1 MCTPT
6 KKKKIKNIFQT
17 FQGKNLA
24 GEGLPR
30 ADCAI
35 SCGCALQKMLG
46 AGGLLG
52 QDALPAVHSTQR
64 SLSSSGPEPGQ
75 REL

>member
-6 KKKKIKNIFQT
+6 KKKKIKNIFSNISR
-17 FQGKNLA
+17 KNLA
-24 GEGLPR
+24 GDGLPR
-30 ADCAI
+30 ADCAV
-35 SCGCALQKMLG
+35 SCGCALQQMLG

-52 QDALPAVHSTQR
+52 QDALPAVHSTR
-64 SLSSSGPEPGQ
+64 CSLSSSAPEPGQ